1 MTTSRRMNI
10 NKITIILCLASLLT
24 GCMDMNDTTPPVNAT
39 IQLVKPEV
47 FTQMTD
53 LSGITVTL
61 TSSID
66 AVQATTDSEG
76 KILLT
81 ELAPNT
87 YDISLSCDLT
97 HEQYEQFSGQKV
109 GGNMDFLM
117 TATLN
122 QQVITKDGTI
132 QLPMTVAPK
141 ETLIIGKVYPSWK
154 KVTGSTFKNGRYV
167 ELYNNSDTEVDAAGI
182 YLGLLESESTLPFKV
197 YPYEEAET
205 PGILHMK
212 QIFRIPTDKSVM
224 VAPGGTL
231 LIVNSAFDHSTQ
243 NEWERDLTGA
253 DYEAK
258 DLSTTSPIPNN
269 DNVAALQLIYT
280 TYNDVKSPIT
290 YMNLIQGGP
299 VSLVI
304 FRTDEDV
311 TQWKTVYATGKTSGR
326 LFMEVPVD
334 CVLDG
339 VEILKHS
346 TSFEAGAN
354 INTKRLFQEV
364 DAGFTFA
371 NSASGNAGERLVRK
385 TAMVTSDGRKIL
397 QDTNNSSNDFICTDT
412 ISPRNYLEP

>member
-1 MTTSRRMNI
+1 MKKISTILWMT
-10 NKITIILCLASLLT
+10 ALLT
-24 GCMDMNDTTPPVNAT
+24 SCMDMNDTTPPVNAT

-47 FTQMTD
+47 FCQMTD

-61 TSSID
+61 ASSID
-66 AVQATTDSEG
+66 VVQATTDKDG
-76 KILLT
+76 KILLN

-87 YDISLSCDLT
+87 YDISLSYDIS
-97 HEQYEQFSGQKV
+97 HAEYEQYSGQTV
-109 GGNMDFLM
+109 GGSMDFLM
-117 TATLN
+117 TAALN
-122 QQVITKDGTI
+122 QQVITESGSI
-132 QLPMTVAPK
+132 QLPMRVAPK

-167 ELYNNSDTEVDAAGI
+167 ELYNNSDSEVDAAGL

-205 PGILHMK
+205 SGILHMK
-212 QIFRIPTDKSVM
+212 QVFRIPADKPVI

-243 NEWERDLTGA
+243 NDWECDLSGA

-258 DLSTTSPIPNN
+258 DLSTVSPLPNN
-269 DNVAALQLIYT
+269 DNVPAIELIFT
-280 TYNDVKSPIT
+280 TYNDTRSPLT
-290 YMNLIQGGP
+290 YMNLLQGGP
-299 VSLVI
+299 VSVVI

-311 TQWKTVYATGKTSGR
+311 SQWKQVYATGKTSGR
-326 LFMEVPVD
+326 LYMEVPVD
-334 CVLDG
+334 CILDG

-354 INTKRLFQEV
+354 LNTKRLFQEV

-371 NSASGNAGERLVRK
+371 NSTAGNAGERLVRK

-397 QDTNNSSNDFICTDT
+397 QDTNNSCNDFVCTDT

>member
-1 MTTSRRMNI
+1 MI
-10 NKITIILCLASLLT
+10 CCLAVLFT
-24 GCMDMNDTTPPVNAT
+24 GCMDMNDTTPPVNTT
-39 IQLVKPEV
+39 IQLVKPKV
-47 FTQMTD
+47 FSQMTD

-61 TSSID
+61 SSSID
-66 AVQATTDSEG
+66 VVQAITDSEG
-76 KILLT
+76 KIQLS

-87 YDISLSCDLT
+87 YDISMSCDVT
-97 HEQYEQFSGQKV
+97 HEQYELYSGQTV
-109 GGNMDFLM
+109 GGDMDFLM

-122 QQVITKDGTI
+122 QQVITEDGNI
-132 QLPMTVAPK
+132 QLPMMVTPK

-154 KVTGSTFKNGRYV
+154 KITGSTFKNGRYV
-167 ELYNNSDTEVDAAGI
+167 ELYNNSETEVDAAGL

-212 QIFRIPTDKSVM
+212 QVFRIPADKSVM

-231 LIVNSAFDHSTQ
+231 LIVNSAFDHSSQ
-243 NEWERDLTGA
+243 NEWERDLSGA
-253 DYEAK
+253 DFEAK
-258 DLSTTSPIPNN
+258 DKSTTSPMPNN
-269 DNVAALQLIYT
+269 DNITALDLIFT

-311 TQWKTVYATGKTSGR
+311 TQWKQVYATGKTSGR
-326 LFMEVPVD
+326 LFMEVPVA

-364 DAGFTFA
+364 DAGLTFA
-371 NSASGNAGERLVRK
+371 NSAAGNAGERLVRK
-385 TAMVTSDGRKIL
+385 TAMVTTDGRKVL

>member
-1 MTTSRRMNI
+1 MKI
-10 NKITIILCLASLLT
+10 NKCAIIWCMAALLA
-24 GCMDMNDTTPPVNAT
+24 GCMDMDDTTPPVNAT

-47 FTQMTD
+47 FKHMSD

-61 TSSID
+61 SSTID
-66 AVQATTDSEG
+66 VIQGTTDSEG
-76 KILLT
+76 KIQLT

-87 YDISLSCDLT
+87 YDISMSRDVT
-97 HEQYEQFSGQKV
+97 HEQYEQYSGQTV
-109 GGNMDFLM
+109 GGDMDFLM

-122 QQVITKDGTI
+122 QQVVTEDGVI
-132 QLPMTVAPK
+132 QLPMRVAPK

-167 ELYNNSDTEVDAAGI
+167 ELYNNSNTEVDAAGL
-182 YLGLLESESTLPFKV
+182 YLGLLESESSLPFKV

-212 QIFRIPTDKSVM
+212 QVFRIPADNPVM

-243 NEWERDLTGA
+243 NDWERDLSGA

-258 DLSTTSPIPNN
+258 DLSTTSPMPNN
-269 DNVAALQLIYT
+269 DNVAALELIYT

-311 TQWKTVYATGKTSGR
+311 RQWKTVYATGKTSGR
-326 LFMEVPVD
+326 LFMEVPVS

-364 DAGFTFA
+364 DAGFTFGTTA
-371 NSASGNAGERLVRK
+371 AGNGGERLVRK
-385 TAMVTSDGRKIL
+385 TAMVTSDGRKVL

>member
-1 MTTSRRMNI
+1 MKKT
-10 NKITIILCLASLLT
+10 TIILWLTVLLT
-24 GCMDMNDTTPPVNAT
+24 GCMDMDDTTPPVNAT

-47 FTQMTD
+47 FSEMTD

-66 AVQATTDSEG
+66 VVQATTDADG
-76 KILLT
+76 KIVLS

-87 YDISLSCDLT
+87 YDISMSQTIT
-97 HEQYEQFSGQKV
+97 HEAYEQYSGQTV
-109 GGNMDFLM
+109 GGDMDFLL

-122 QQVITKDGTI
+122 QQVITEDGTVL
-132 QLPMTVAPK
+132 LPMMVAPK
-141 ETLIIGKVYPSWK
+141 ETLIIGKVYSSWK

-167 ELYNNSDTEVDAAGI
+167 ELYNNSDTEVDAAGL
-182 YLGLLESESTLPFKV
+182 YLGLLESESTVPFKV
-197 YPYEEAET
+197 YPYETAET

-212 QIFRIPTDKSVM
+212 QVFRIPTTTPVM

-243 NEWERDLTGA
+243 NDWERDLSGA
-253 DYEAK
+253 DFEAK
-258 DLSTTSPIPNN
+258 DLSTASPMPNN
-269 DNVAALQLIYT
+269 DNVPALELIFT
-280 TYNDVKSPIT
+280 TYNDVQSPIT

-299 VSLVI
+299 VSVVI

-311 TQWKTVYATGKTSGR
+311 TQWKQVYATGKTTGR
-326 LFMEVPVD
+326 LFMEVPVS

-364 DAGFTFA
+364 DAGFSFVS
-371 NSASGNAGERLVRK
+371 SASGNAGERLVRK
-385 TAMVTSDGRKIL
+385 TALVTSDGRKVL

>member
-1 MTTSRRMNI
+1 MK
-10 NKITIILCLASLLT
+10 KILIILCLIALFT
-24 GCMDMNDTTPPVNAT
+24 GCMDMNDTTPPVKAT
-39 IQLVKPEV
+39 IQVVKPEV
-47 FTQMTD
+47 FSQMTD
-53 LSGITVTL
+53 LAGITVKL
-61 TSSID
+61 SSTID
-66 AVQATTDSEG
+66 IIQAITDTEG
-76 KILLT
+76 KIQLN

-87 YDISLSCDLT
+87 YDISLSCDIT
-97 HEQYEQFSGQKV
+97 HEQYEQYSGQTV

-122 QQVITKDGTI
+122 QQVITENGTI
-132 QLPMTVAPK
+132 KLPMMVSPK

-167 ELYNNSDTEVDAAGI
+167 ELYNNSDTEVNAAGL
-182 YLGLLESESTLPFKV
+182 YLGLLESESSLPFKV

-212 QIFRIPTDKSVM
+212 QVFRIPADSPVM

-231 LIVNSAFDHSTQ
+231 LLVNCAFDHSTQ
-243 NEWERDLTGA
+243 NDWECDLSGA

-258 DLSTTSPIPNN
+258 DKSTTSPMPNN
-269 DNVAALQLIYT
+269 DNVPALELIFT

-311 TQWKTVYATGKTSGR
+311 RQWKTVYATGKTSGR
-326 LFMEVPVD
+326 LFMEVPVS

-371 NSASGNAGERLVRK
+371 SSASGNAGERLVRK
-385 TAMVTSDGRKIL
+385 TAMVTSDGRKVL
-397 QDTNNSSNDFICTDT
+397 QDTNNSNNDFICTDT